1 MWRKSFLAAAERMP
15 LWPRSARPNP
25 APRPVVLG
33 GSRGSAYDVGNIIGG
48 SPPKRKPSC
57 SSGSTS
63 SDPSETVPAPGILMN
78 TWALFRLPE
87 AKDRT
92 FVELDVMFLRK
103 IPARRFAVE
112 NMGD

>member
-1 MWRKSFLAAAERMP
+1 
-15 LWPRSARPNP
+15 
-25 APRPVVLG
+25 VD
-33 GSRGSAYDVGNIIGG
+33 YVGNIISG

-63 SDPSETVPAPGILMN
+63 SDPSETVPAPGILTN
-78 TWALFRLPE
+78 PWAFFRLPE
-87 AKDRT
+87 AKDGT

-103 IPARRFAVE
+103 VPAGRFAVE

>member
-1 MWRKSFLAAAERMP
+1 
-15 LWPRSARPNP
+15 
-25 APRPVVLG
+25 
-33 GSRGSAYDVGNIIGG
+33 
-48 SPPKRKPSC
+48 
-57 SSGSTS
+57 
-63 SDPSETVPAPGILMN
+63 MN